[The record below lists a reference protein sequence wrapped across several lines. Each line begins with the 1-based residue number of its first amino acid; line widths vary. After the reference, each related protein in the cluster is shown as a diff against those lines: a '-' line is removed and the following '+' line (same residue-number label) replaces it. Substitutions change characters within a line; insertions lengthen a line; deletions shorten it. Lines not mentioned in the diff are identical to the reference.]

1 MWEEKNYLGFFVLI
15 FIGAIMAT
23 LFIISTVFP
32 VEFMAFCIQHSVAL
46 NIIGGVV
53 VFIFIVILGF
63 YYFIYDR
70 C

>member
-1 MWEEKNYLGFFVLI
+1 MWEEKNYIGFFVLI
-15 FIGAIMAT
+15 FVGAIMTT

-32 VEFMAFCIQHSVAL
+32 VEFMAFIIQHSIAL

-53 VFIFIVILGF
+53 VFILIVIVGF

-70 C
+70 Y